1 MLTFNTL
8 YIHNNKK
15 KIVVTLIAIAF
26 ALAITRH
33 YVPCMVIYIDTRS
46 IITAIAILLIGVLCL
61 AIASNNVVNMSDNV
75 RPKIKDKFCQD
86 LSKIAIGNYKDA
98 LLYAKFIEGID
109 GIISQVEDTELQEC
123 FDEFFTFVEVTSATF
138 NTHKLLELARLFRSV
153 YENEK
158 VGGKKADRKYIMKF
172 ICSPDDCA
180 KYLRSLLPANSA
192 SLSGIAPNM
201 NNSNPDVIPNIA
213 PVTHCIVHCNCTG
226 GLPQVASMN

>member
-46 IITAIAILLIGVLCL
+46 IITAIGVLCL

-98 LLYAKFIEGID
+98 LLYAKFIEEID

-138 NTHKLLELARLFRSV
+138 NTHKLLQLARLFRSV

-180 KYLRSLLPANSA
+180 KYLRSLLPDNSA
-192 SLSGIAPNM
+192 SLSSIAQETSSASNM
-201 NNSNPDVIPNIA
+201 NNSNPDVIPNIGY
-213 PVTHCIVHCNCTG
+213 HIVHCDCIRRA
-226 GLPQVASMN
+226 VSMN

>member
-8 YIHNNKK
+8 YTHNNKK
-15 KIVVTLIAIAF
+15 KIVVTLITIAC

-33 YVPCMVIYIDTRS
+33 YVPCVVNYIDTRP

-75 RPKIKDKFCQD
+75 RPHIKERFCGNF
-86 LSKIAIGNYKDA
+86 SKIAIGHFKDA
-98 LLYAKFIEGID
+98 FSYAKFIEEID
-109 GIISQVEDTELQEC
+109 GIISQVEDIELQEC
-123 FDEFFTFVEVTSATF
+123 FDEFFTYTEVTSATF

-172 ICSPDDCA
+172 VCTPDDCA
-180 KYLRSLLPANSA
+180 KYLRSLLPDMSKET
-192 SLSGIAPNM
+192 SSAPNM
-201 NNSNPDVIPNIA
+201 NNSNPDVIPNID
-213 PVTHCIVHCNCTG
+213 PVTYYIVPRDCIG
-226 GLPQVASMN
+226 GLPKVASMN